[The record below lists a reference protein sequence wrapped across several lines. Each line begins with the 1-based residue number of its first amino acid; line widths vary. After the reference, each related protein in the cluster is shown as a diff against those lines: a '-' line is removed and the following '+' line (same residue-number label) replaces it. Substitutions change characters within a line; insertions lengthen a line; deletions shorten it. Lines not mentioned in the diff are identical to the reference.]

1 MRSIM
6 SKWGKHIAAIAVF
19 LVLTVIYFSP
29 AVFEGKVVRQGD
41 TEKAIGMGNSQMDEY
56 EKTAQPGEFS
66 AWSDAMFGGMP
77 YVSGYGNPAP
87 RFPGYLLVEKPLK
100 ALGYMDAG
108 MVFTGFVCFYI
119 LMCVMGVNWWLA
131 IAGAIAFAL
140 ASYNLIIIEAGHVT
154 KAYVIAYMPLT
165 LAGMALLFKRKYLWG
180 AVVFLLGVAFSIA
193 NTHLQITYYL
203 LLLCFFVYLGYLF
216 NKLKEKAYKELGTVT
231 AIMAGCV
238 ILTVIYFSPA
248 VFEGKV
254 VRQGDTEKAI
264 GMGNSQMDEYEKT
277 AQPGEFSAWS
287 DAMFGGMPYVSGYG
301 NPAPRFPGYLLVEKP
316 LKALGYMD
324 AGMVFTGFV
333 CFYILMCVMGV
344 NWWLAIAGAIA
355 FALAS
360 YNLIIIE
367 AGHVTKAYVI
377 AYMPLTLAGM
387 ALLFKRKYL
396 WGAVVFLLGVA
407 FSIAN
412 THLQITYYL
421 LLLCFF
427 VYLGYLFNKL
437 KEKAYKELGTVTAI
451 MAGCVILAVLPNAQN
466 MYAQWDLGQNSIRG
480 ATELTTTTP
489 SGEKISSG
497 LDKDYAFAWSYG
509 KGELLTLLVPNAY
522 GGSSG
527 GMLGPDSELYK
538 ELRAKGAQVG
548 KEVQAPTYWGEKT
561 FTSGPVYFGA
571 LVCFL
576 FVLGMFVIRNPMKWW
591 LFGGSVFLI
600 LLALGRNFDSFNDFM
615 FHYLPMYNKFR
626 TVEMALVIP
635 GMVFP
640 IIAIWGLKEVL
651 SEAVSDALLKRGL
664 IAALAITGGLSLI
677 LWLMPSM
684 LLDFRSSFD
693 AQYQLPDWYYNA
705 LLMDR
710 ASLASA
716 DALRSLVFILLGAAL
731 LFWFYTS
738 KDRKKVATFVGI
750 GVAVLM
756 LVDLWTVD
764 KRYLN
769 DSNFI
774 RQKPTEVYKETVAD
788 QEIMKDKDLSYRV
801 LNLNNPFLETTTSYY
816 HHSVGGYYAAKLR
829 RYQELID
836 HRLQGELN
844 SVIGAFQKAQT
855 AEDLM
860 GAFAACPSLNML
872 NTRYII
878 YNPEQPP
885 LRNPFAFGNAWF
897 VDKVEVV
904 ENADAEIAALNT
916 INPLTTAVVD
926 KRFANEVKGFTPQ
939 LDSTATITLDSYRP
953 NKLVYTTKANSEQ
966 LAVFSEI
973 YYQPGW
979 EATIDGKP
987 APHFR
992 ADWILRAMLVPAG
1005 EHQIVFEF
1013 RPQGYIT
1020 AAYITSFSSL
1030 IILLLLIG
1038 AVGYSVW
1045 KARKQKEI

>member
-6 SKWGKHIAAIAVF
+6 QKWGKHIAAVAVF
-19 LVLTVIYFSP
+19 LVLTVVYFAP
-29 AVFEGKVVRQGD
+29 AVFEGKSIRQGD
-41 TEKAIGMGNSQMDEY
+41 MEKAVGMGGSQMEKY
-56 EKTAQPGEFS
+56 EKSAQPGEFS
-66 AWSDAMFGGMP
+66 VWSDAMFGGMP
-77 YVSGYGNPAP
+77 YAGGYGNPAP
-87 RFPGYLLVEKPLK
+87 KLPGYTLLEAPLK
-100 ALGYMDAG
+100 DIGYLNAG
-108 MVFTGFVCFYI
+108 MVFTGLVCFYI

-131 IAGAIAFAL
+131 LAGSIAFAL
-140 ASYNLIIIEAGHVT
+140 ASYNIIIIEAGHIT

-180 AVVFLLGVAFSIA
+180 GIVFLLGVALSIS
-193 NTHLQITYYL
+193 NGHIQITYYL
-203 LLLCFFVYLGYLF
+203 LLLCLFVYLGYVF
-216 NKLKEKAYKELGTVT
+216 AKLREKTYKELGKV
-231 AIMAGCV
+231 
-238 ILTVIYFSPA
+238 TVI
-248 VFEGKV
+248 
-254 VRQGDTEKAI
+254 
-264 GMGNSQMDEYEKT
+264 
-277 AQPGEFSAWS
+277 
-287 DAMFGGMPYVSGYG
+287 
-301 NPAPRFPGYLLVEKP
+301 
-316 LKALGYMD
+316 
-324 AGMVFTGFV
+324 MV
-333 CFYILMCVMGV
+333 
-344 NWWLAIAGAIA
+344 
-355 FALAS
+355 
-360 YNLIIIE
+360 
-367 AGHVTKAYVI
+367 
-377 AYMPLTLAGM
+377 
-387 ALLFKRKYL
+387 
-396 WGAVVFLLGVA
+396 
-407 FSIAN
+407 
-412 THLQITYYL
+412 
-421 LLLCFF
+421 
-427 VYLGYLFNKL
+427 
-437 KEKAYKELGTVTAI
+437 
-451 MAGCVILAVLPNAQN
+451 GCVILAILPNAQN
-466 MYAQWDLGQNSIRG
+466 MYAHWDLGKNSIRG
-480 ATELTTTTP
+480 ATELTTTTA

-522 GGSSG
+522 GGGSG

-561 FTSGPVYFGA
+561 FTSGPVCFGA

-576 FVLGMFVIRNPMKWW
+576 YIIGMFVIRNPIKWW
-591 LFGGSVFLI
+591 LFAGSVFLI
-600 LLALGRNFDSFNDFM
+600 FLALGRNFDGFNDFM

-640 IIAIWGLKEVL
+640 IIAIWGLKEI
-651 SEAVSDALLKRGL
+651 VSGKVDDALFKRGL
-664 IAALAITGGLSLI
+664 IVSLAITGGLCLI
-677 LWLMPSM
+677 LWVMPSM

-716 DALRSLVFILLGAAL
+716 DAMRSLIFILLGAAL
-731 LFWFYTS
+731 LFWYYTV
-738 KDRKKVATFVGI
+738 KDRKKAGTIVGI

-756 LVDLWTVD
+756 LADLWTVD

-769 DSNFI
+769 DGDFV
-774 RQKPTEVYKETVAD
+774 RQKAVDVYKETVAD
-788 QEIMKDKDLSYRV
+788 QEIFKDKDPSYRV
-801 LNLNNPFLETTTSYY
+801 VTLNNPFQETSVSYY
-816 HHSVGGYYAAKLR
+816 HHSIGGYYAAKLR

-926 KRFANEVKGFTPQ
+926 KRFADEVKGFTPQ

-953 NKLVYTTKANSEQ
+953 NKLVYTTKTNSEQ

-979 EATIDGKP
+979 EVTIDGKP
-987 APHFR
+987 ASHFR